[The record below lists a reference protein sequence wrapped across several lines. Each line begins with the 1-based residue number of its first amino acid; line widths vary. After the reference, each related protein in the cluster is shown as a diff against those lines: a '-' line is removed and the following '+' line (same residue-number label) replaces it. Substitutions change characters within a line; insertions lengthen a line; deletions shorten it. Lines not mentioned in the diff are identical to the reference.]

1 MKRLLSVLVL
11 FVCLISGCS
20 LDKEDATQ
28 SYIVSI
34 PVPAFTHKD
43 NNYYSRTSP
52 FGTYVRVVGYD
63 KDALYDLEDEFN
75 SLVVKYHS
83 LLDRHYYYRDNDG
96 TIINN
101 IRIINESYGS
111 GEAIEV
117 NDIII
122 EVLKHG
128 VEYTKLS
135 SGKFNILAGSI
146 VSLWDVRFNWLIGDY
161 YKVDP
166 TQEQVDT
173 ALACVPAISEIDNV
187 LVIDEEN
194 NTVMFNKFDGC
205 DSGASITL
213 GALAKSYFID
223 KLNEQKNIKA
233 LKQYILDAGKSSII
247 LRGDN
252 PTRKGGSYNI
262 GVANSYTSAKDD
274 FAVQLQLASDGA
286 VSTSSGDEKGYVKE
300 DGTRRHHIIDAT
312 SGYPNTYLLAA
323 TVITDS
329 AMIADIMTTT
339 LMTMGSMEEI
349 KSYLSLLENKG
360 ISAKVLLQIEEDEAL
375 SVYVN
380 DSMKKV
386 IGKTFDGV
394 TIKEFS
400 YGTQA

>member
-1 MKRLLSVLVL
+1 MKKLLSVLML
-11 FVCLISGCS
+11 FICLISGCS
-20 LDKEDATQ
+20 CNKEEVTQ

-34 PVPAFTHKD
+34 PVPAFINKD
-43 NNYYSRTSP
+43 DGYYNRTSP
-52 FGTYVRVVGYD
+52 FGTYIRVVGYD
-63 KDALYDLEDEFN
+63 KDELYDLEDEFN
-75 SLVVKYHS
+75 GLVTKYHS
-83 LLDRHYYYRDNDG
+83 LLDRHYYYRETDG

-101 IRIINESYGS
+101 IRVINESYGS

-122 EVLKHG
+122 EVLKYG
-128 VEYTKLS
+128 IEYTKLS
-135 SGKFNILAGSI
+135 EGKFNILAGSI
-146 VSLWDVRFNWLIGDY
+146 VSLWDIRFNWLIGDY

-166 TQEQVDT
+166 TQEQVDV
-173 ALACVPAISEIDNV
+173 ALACVPAVSEIDNV

-194 NTVMFNKFDGC
+194 KTVTFNKFDGC
-205 DSGASITL
+205 ESGASITL

-223 KLNEQKNIKA
+223 ELNEQKNIKA

-252 PTRKGGSYNI
+252 PTRKGGIYNI
-262 GVANSYTSAKDD
+262 GVANSYTSTKDD
-274 FAVQLQLASDGA
+274 FAVQLQLASDCA
-286 VSTSSGDEKGYVKE
+286 VSTSSGDEKGYIKE

-339 LMTMGSMEEI
+339 LMTMESMEEI
-349 KSYLSLLENKG
+349 QDYLSLLKNNG
-360 ISAKVLLQIEEDEAL
+360 IDAKVLLQIEENEAL

-380 DSMKKV
+380 DSMKRV
-386 IGKTFDGV
+386 IGEVFDGV
-394 TIKEFS
+394 TVKEFS